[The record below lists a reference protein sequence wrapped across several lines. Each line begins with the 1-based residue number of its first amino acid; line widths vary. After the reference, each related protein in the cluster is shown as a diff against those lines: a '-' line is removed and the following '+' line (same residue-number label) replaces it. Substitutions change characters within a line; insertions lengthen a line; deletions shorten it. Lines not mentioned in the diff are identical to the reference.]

1 MQGMILAAGFGTRL
15 RPLTDSKPKALV
27 PVNGKPMLEHVIEKF
42 ISQNITEIFVNA
54 HYFADQIK
62 DFINNSNFKARIM
75 VVAENEIMGTGGGIF
90 NMLKYITEDDFI
102 VYNTDVICD
111 VDLEELMCFH
121 KENKASATMVMQSRE
136 TFNQVVI
143 DSESNFCGLNL
154 VKKGIKKIAKQP
166 SGESELLAFCGI
178 HAVSKN
184 KIEKY
189 RRQLTEYSIIDVYL
203 NAASEGDL
211 VKAYRPEIKW
221 FDLGTPEKLK
231 EAEEYLKFRPSAI
244 ISQDTKKL

>member
-15 RPLTDSKPKALV
+15 RPLTDKKPKALV
-27 PVNGKPMLEHVIEKF
+27 PVNSKPMIEHVIEKF
-42 ISQNITEIFVNA
+42 LFFGITDIIINA
-54 HYFADQIK
+54 HYFADQIN
-62 DFINNSNFKARIM
+62 DFIDRSKFSAKIT
-75 VVAENEIMGTGGGIF
+75 VVEENEIMGTGGGIF

-111 VDLEELMCFH
+111 IDLDELMDYH
-121 KENKASATMVMQSRE
+121 KLNNSAATLVMQNRE

-154 VKKGIKKIAKQP
+154 VKKGIKKIVKQP
-166 SGESELLAFCGI
+166 VGGSELLAFCGI
-178 HAVSKN
+178 HAVNKK

-189 RRQLTEYSIIDVYL
+189 KQSSTEYSIIDVYL
-203 NAASEGDL
+203 NAVSEGNL
-211 VKAYRPEIKW
+211 IKAYRPEIKW

-231 EAEEYLKFRPSAI
+231 EAEEYLVA
-244 ISQDTKKL
+244 L